1 MSKSISYLKFKT
13 LLEQE
18 IRTFW
23 HLLTSLEYSE
33 RWLASNNAPRLTLNP
48 GDDRYPFKAIDISPA
63 EFLKEQPEVTSHLR
77 ENTLVSFVTTFECY
91 LSELLERVLYLY
103 PSLLSDSD
111 MPVTAKELSEVVE
124 NSDMR
129 RWLATKVTDKY
140 LRNKT
145 HKEMIRRIDKLC
157 DSGVSNKLESEIEE
171 WSRWSLVRNSIVHTS
186 RQVTSELAKA
196 WPQRF
201 PTPGGRTDI
210 TNEELA
216 RIHHLALRIAGEIDA
231 RAVETRIQQYDALLI
246 AREAFVQKGISAPN
260 ALVATLSSLMQIKV
274 TQRDVESMLS
284 AHKKGTYKDNWQLS
298 HRDLTSLIG

>member
-1 MSKSISYLKFKT
+1 MSKSIAYLKFKT

-33 RWLASNNAPRLTLNP
+33 RWLATNNPSRLTLHP
-48 GDDRYPFKAIDISPA
+48 GDNRYPFKAIDISPG
-63 EFLKEQPEVTSHLR
+63 EFLAEQIAVASHLR

-91 LSELLERVLYLY
+91 LSELLERVLYLD

-111 MPVTAKELSEVVE
+111 MPVTAKELCDVVA

-145 HKEMIRRIDKLC
+145 HKEMINRIDKFC
-157 DSGVSNKLESEIEE
+157 ESGVSKALANEIEE
-171 WSRWSLVRNSIVHTS
+171 WSLWSLVRNSIVHTS
-186 RQVTSELAKA
+186 RQVTSELSKA
-196 WPQRF
+196 WPTRF
-201 PTPGGRTDI
+201 PTAGGRTDI

-216 RIHHLALRIAGEIDA
+216 RIHHLALKIAGAIDS
-231 RAVETRIQQYDALLI
+231 RAVKTRIQKHDELLI
-246 AREAFVQKGISAPN
+246 AREAFVQKGIAEPN
-260 ALVATLSSLMQIKV
+260 ALVATISSLMRVKT
-274 TQRDVESMLS
+274 TQTDVRRMLS
-284 AHKKGTYKDNWQLS
+284 AHKKGTYNDHWQLS
-298 HRDLTSLIG
+298 YRDLTSLIG